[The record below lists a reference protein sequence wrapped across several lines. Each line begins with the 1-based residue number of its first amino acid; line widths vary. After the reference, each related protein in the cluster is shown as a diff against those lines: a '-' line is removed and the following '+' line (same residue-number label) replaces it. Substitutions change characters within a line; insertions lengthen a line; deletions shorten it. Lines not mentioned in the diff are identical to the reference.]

1 MNKLL
6 IITLVC
12 VGILVI
18 IGATNYYLNKP
29 ESVRVNLPTQNYKSL
44 VILGLAPS
52 TQSREPTQYDY
63 NTGVRLTDGQNI
75 YALMESRD
83 LIKQDF
89 GKTFVIRI

>member
-18 IGATNYYLNKP
+18 IGVANYCFNKP
-29 ESVRVNLPTQNYKSL
+29 EVQEIKFTTQNYKSL

-52 TQSREPTQYDY
+52 TQSREPTQNDY